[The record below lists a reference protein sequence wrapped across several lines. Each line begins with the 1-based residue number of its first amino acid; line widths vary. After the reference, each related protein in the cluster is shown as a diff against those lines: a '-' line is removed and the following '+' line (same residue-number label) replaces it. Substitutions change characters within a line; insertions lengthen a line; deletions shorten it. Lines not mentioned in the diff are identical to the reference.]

1 MSVVL
6 YHLKVPGFSGPFAVI
21 CFFVLSGFLITH
33 LLLREQDRTGTISLL
48 GFYRR
53 RAFRILPAF
62 FGFIA
67 VYVVARLLLHLPI
80 DWETIGWSVAY
91 LNNYH
96 YGAHA
101 LNHCWSLSVEEQF
114 YALWPAVFLCF
125 ATRRRMLACLA
136 AFVTGV
142 VVYRWIGVIAGFN
155 GDYVYAAFEMRADAL
170 AIGCALAVANAKGVL
185 PNWLIGQSWLSGI
198 ALVGI
203 VSMSVLNVN
212 GPRYSWLLV
221 AIASAIIII
230 QSAAKPELAG
240 FRWLNLR
247 PMRWL
252 GAISYS
258 LYLYHPL
265 TNNLPARINVLPLQI
280 AFALCLAAGSY
291 YIIETPFLRWK
302 DSMNPKQVAAPEIGT
317 DEAVQVSSDRPAP
330 RTATT

>member
-1 MSVVL
+1 MLQESRSGHLRFGREIPSLYGIRGVAAMSVVL

-114 YALWPAVFLCF
+114 YALA
-125 ATRRRMLACLA
+125 RRVPLFRDPPTHAC
-136 AFVTGV
+136 VPCGV
-142 VVYRWIGVIAGFN
+142 R
-155 GDYVYAAFEMRADAL
+155 DR
-170 AIGCALAVANAKGVL
+170 CR
-185 PNWLIGQSWLSGI
+185 S
-198 ALVGI
+198 
-203 VSMSVLNVN
+203 
-212 GPRYSWLLV
+212 
-221 AIASAIIII
+221 
-230 QSAAKPELAG
+230 
-240 FRWLNLR
+240 
-247 PMRWL
+247 
-252 GAISYS
+252 
-258 LYLYHPL
+258 
-265 TNNLPARINVLPLQI
+265 LPLDRRDRRFQQR
-280 AFALCLAAGSY
+280 
-291 YIIETPFLRWK
+291 LR
-302 DSMNPKQVAAPEIGT
+302 VRR
-317 DEAVQVSSDRPAP
+317 V
-330 RTATT
+330 